1 MLDFAKRQGLDEE
14 KAIDCVLNAARL
26 GLLELRWNVLVRDVA
41 ECSMPVPR

>member
-1 MLDFAKRQGLDEE
+1 MLDFAKRHGLDEE
-14 KAIDCVLNAARL
+14 KATDCFLHTARL